1 MTTTTLHVRKD
12 RLTEARLVEGEDSAL
27 AAGQARVRVDSFA
40 LTANNVTYGA
50 FGEAMHYWDFY
61 PSREEGWGIVPVWG
75 FATVLQSLHPG
86 VAVGER
92 LFGYWPMA
100 SSAMLAPDRLNERE
114 FFDASPHR
122 TALHAA
128 YNRYIRISRDPFYTP
143 DTEDVQS
150 LLRPLFITSW
160 LIDDFLADNDF
171 FGARTV
177 LLSSASSKTAWTTAL
192 LLQQRTGIATV
203 GLTSPANVAFCER
216 LGCYGRVLSYADLGK
231 LDAGTPCV
239 YVDFAGDARLR
250 SQVHERFTQ
259 LRYSCSV
266 GGTHVSEL
274 GSAHGLPGPRPV
286 LFFAPAQAQKRQ
298 AEWGGA
304 VFRDKLLAVWR
315 DCLAHMR
322 SAPQPWLR
330 VQRHEGAAAALR
342 AWQHMA
348 SGDVD
353 PSAGHI
359 VSLR

>member
-50 FGEAMHYWDFY
+50 FGEAMHYWNFY

-203 GLTSPANVAFCER
+203 GLTSPANVAYCER

-274 GSAHGLPGPRPV
+274 GSAHGLPGPR
-286 LFFAPAQAQKRQ
+286 
-298 AEWGGA
+298 
-304 VFRDKLLAVWR
+304 
-315 DCLAHMR
+315 R
-322 SAPQPWLR
+322 SSSSPPR
-330 VQRHEGAAAALR
+330 RRRSGRPTGAAPYSGTNCSQSGVT
-342 AWQHMA
+342 AWRTCGQRRSPGCA
-348 SGDVD
+348 
-353 PSAGHI
+353 
-359 VSLR
+359 